1 MNVSLIV
8 VGCQKWDMKSDV
20 WSMACIL
27 AEMYTGEMFFST
39 HENVEHLALI
49 EKACGP
55 IPYHMADKS
64 SNFRKIFDLGRSE
77 DQVKQRGGRLDW
89 PRCAK
94 RKNESLHNYEEM
106 LTLNQIF

>member
-1 MNVSLIV
+1 
-8 VGCQKWDMKSDV
+8 MKSDV

-89 PRCAK
+89 SRCAK

>member
-1 MNVSLIV
+1 
-8 VGCQKWDMKSDV
+8 MKSDI

-27 AEMYTGEMFFST
+27 AELYTGEMFYST
-39 HENVEHLALI
+39 HENIEHLALI

-55 IPYHMADKS
+55 IPFNMAEKS
-64 SNFRKIFDLGRSE
+64 TPEFFKLFDFTRSE
-77 DQVKQRGGRLDW
+77 EYVRQKGMRMDW

-94 RKNESLHNYEEM
+94 RKNESLQNYDEM